1 MECHLHPQ
9 HVTVSSRR
17 QHDCG
22 LSSHHVILQKE
33 EQNNDVLCSL
43 SPFSPLP
50 ISSAPISLWRNTL
63 LNTHKH
69 VSGWVFF
76 FLCGT
81 DPGHT
86 TTIYSEPL
94 LAEQISILKTE
105 TKPLSWSS
113 QLGKEE
119 LLHEPSAKATTESSA
134 IPWTALSSLS
144 LAV

>member
-9 HVTVSSRR
+9 HVTVSSRH

-33 EQNNDVLCSL
+33 EEQNNDVQCSL

-69 VSGWVFF
+69 VSAGFF

-81 DPGHT
+81 DPGRT
-86 TTIYSEPL
+86 TTIYSETL
-94 LAEQISILKTE
+94 LTEQISILKTE

-119 LLHEPSAKATTESSA
+119 LLHEPSAKATTESLA
-134 IPWTALSSLS
+134 IQWVALSSPS